1 VRLDYH
7 VVKKWDLLLEG
18 RVLSSSL
25 ADDQEFGA
33 LAGIYRHVGDNAKIG
48 AGYNFSRFSDDLRDF
63 DADSDGFFI
72 NLVGKF

>member
-1 VRLDYH
+1 
-7 VVKKWDLLLEG
+7 
-18 RVLSSSL
+18 L
-25 ADDQEFGA
+25 ADDQKFGA

-48 AGYNFSRFSDDLRDF
+48 AGYSFSKFSDDLRDF

>member
-1 VRLDYH
+1 
-7 VVKKWDLLLEG
+7 
-18 RVLSSSL
+18 LSRTS
-25 ADDQEFGA
+25 DDFVTSDEFGA
-33 LAGIYRHVGDNAKIG
+33 LVGIYRHVGDNAKIG